1 MYCVCK
7 VQCSVILSNHFL
19 QLIEEL
25 KDATKREADKA
36 TLRMGKKL
44 EKMLAT
50 IDKELD
56 AMEKETTAK
65 QAAAEEEPVKEEES
79 VKKD

>member
-1 MYCVCK
+1 
-7 VQCSVILSNHFL
+7 
-19 QLIEEL
+19 
-25 KDATKREADKA
+25 
-36 TLRMGKKL
+36 MGKKL

-56 AMEKETTAK
+56 ALEKDTTTKEVAAK
-65 QAAAEEEPVKEEES
+65 EEPTPE

>member
-1 MYCVCK
+1 
-7 VQCSVILSNHFL
+7 
-19 QLIEEL
+19 
-25 KDATKREADKA
+25 
-36 TLRMGKKL
+36 MGKKL

-56 AMEKETTAK
+56 AMEKESTPAK
-65 QAAAEEEPVKEEES
+65 EAAVEEEPVKEES